1 MAWNEVVIDA
11 LKQINIRTGG
21 TAEGKIYNA
30 SRRVLA
36 VAAGANLD
44 SIFLTAS
51 TPVLFFSR
59 VVGRT
64 GTGISASIYRDTTYT
79 GGTVA
84 ETYNTN
90 DLMLP
95 SSSVVLRSDVT
106 VTLLGPQT
114 VATAYGLGNTSNQG
128 QGSLTTLGEPLL
140 MRPNTAYLLR
150 LTSLDT
156 QAQDISSMI
165 AWYEGGL

>member
-1 MAWNEVVIDA
+1 MAWNESVINA

-21 TAEGKIYNA
+21 TEEGKIFNA
-30 SRRVLA
+30 SRRVTG

-59 VVGRT
+59 IIGRT
-64 GTGISASIYRDTTYT
+64 GTGVSASIFRDTTYT
-79 GGTVA
+79 GGVVA

-95 SSSVVLRSDVT
+95 TSAITLLSGVT

-114 VATAYGLGNTSNQG
+114 VATGFGLGNTSNQG
-128 QGSLTTLGEPLL
+128 QGALATLGEPLL

-150 LTSLDT
+150 ITSLDS
-156 QAQDISSMI
+156 AVQDISSNI